1 MNTAY
6 FIASRISGRNG
17 GKGFAGPVVW
27 LASATVALSLAVMIV
42 SVAIVTGFQT
52 EISEKV
58 TGLQAHIQVTGFD
71 GGSSF
76 ELEPVR
82 FDPQLP
88 LMLQAIDGVA
98 HVQVFA
104 SKPAIIK
111 TGNEIQGVLC
121 KGLPVGYDTAF
132 FHKYL
137 SSGAAPLY
145 TGDSLQSS
153 ADIVVSEEL
162 CKKLFLKLND
172 TVTAYFINRPGEKV
186 PLVESPQRAP
196 RSLRIAGIYETG
208 LAELDEKIVWCDMRQ
223 VQDLNNWY
231 FSSVAG
237 YEVMIKD
244 IDRLDELTE
253 EIRLQTPFDLHVR
266 NVKELEPEIF
276 LWLEYQNINV
286 FIIITLMI
294 LIGMVSMISALLILI
309 LEKTQ
314 MIGIL
319 KALGASHSLLI
330 RIFLYRAARIIA
342 AGMLSGNAVALL
354 VIFVQNT
361 YKLIK
366 LDKATYYVEIV
377 PMHFSWEWL
386 LLINAGTFVV
396 CLLALLMPV
405 QAVKRVKP
413 IRAIRFD

>member
-88 LMLQAIDGVA
+88 LMLQAIDGVS

-137 SSGAAPLY
+137 SAGSAPVY
-145 TGDSLQSS
+145 SGDSLQSS

-172 TVTAYFINRPGEKV
+172 TVMAYFINRPGEKV

-208 LAELDEKIVWCDMRQ
+208 LAELDEKMVWCDMRL

-244 IDRLDELTE
+244 IDRLDGLTE

-354 VIFVQNT
+354 IIFLQNT

-386 LLINAGTFVV
+386 LLINAGTFIV